1 MRAVM
6 DIKLWIVLGIILGF
20 VIGFDHP
27 DAPMMLIITL
37 MIQMTLALQGLK
49 FNLSDLKD
57 NRKEAFIC
65 LLFCFGL
72 NTAVTCS
79 ASPTTTPSTSATA
92 AWRIRCAPSQTPVS
106 STPEWV

>member
-1 MRAVM
+1 MREIM

-49 FNLSDLKD
+49 FNL
-57 NRKEAFIC
+57 
-65 LLFCFGL
+65 
-72 NTAVTCS
+72 
-79 ASPTTTPSTSATA
+79 
-92 AWRIRCAPSQTPVS
+92 
-106 STPEWV
+106 